1 MKVRK
6 WIRILHRDIGYIAFG
21 LTIIYAISGIAVNHV
36 DEWNPNYIIEK
47 TKTKIN
53 LDRLDISQS
62 DSLLIR
68 EILNQ
73 LNETRKLKSS
83 FRPEKNSIQIFL
95 EGNTIKADLVTGEV
109 ENEMVNSR
117 AIFREVNFLHLNHP
131 KKLWTYFAD
140 AYAVALTFLAIT
152 GLFMI
157 KGKKGITGR
166 GKWLTALG
174 ILLPIIF
181 LILYL

>member
-1 MKVRK
+1 MKLRK

-47 TKTKIN
+47 TKIKIDVDK
-53 LDRLDISQS
+53 LDTSQP
-62 DSLLIR
+62 DSILIR
-68 EILNQ
+68 AILAQ
-73 LNETRKLKSS
+73 LNEARRLKSS
-83 FRPEKNSIQIFL
+83 FRPERNSIHIFL
-95 EGNTIKADLVTGEV
+95 EGNTIKADLITGEV
-109 ENEMVNSR
+109 ENEMVKKR
-117 AIFREVNFLHLNHP
+117 AAFHEVNFLHLNHP

-140 AYAVALTFLAIT
+140 AYAVALALLAIT

-157 KGKKGITGR
+157 EGKKGITGR

-174 ILLPIIF
+174 ILLPVIF